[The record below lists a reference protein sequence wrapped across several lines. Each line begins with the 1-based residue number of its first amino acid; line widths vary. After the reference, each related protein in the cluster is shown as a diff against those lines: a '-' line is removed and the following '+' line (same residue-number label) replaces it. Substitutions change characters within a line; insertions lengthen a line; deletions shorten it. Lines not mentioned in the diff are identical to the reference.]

1 MFLRTRNSGKYQ
13 YLQAVE
19 NRCENGK
26 VRQTVLAT
34 LGRLDRLAESGAM
47 NRFVQSA
54 GHFTE
59 KRS

>member
-19 NRCENGK
+19 NRRENGK

-54 GHFTE
+54 GRFT
-59 KRS
+59 